1 MRSLAL
7 VVALAA
13 CRAHPAPPPPD
24 VARGERLFARAEA
37 LEKDGRFSE
46 AVAEYERV
54 ARVEKSTQGREP
66 ARALVRAAEIRADR
80 LNDGDGAAAD
90 CWRAIRTWP
99 DAAPA
104 DDAVLELKRLHPP
117 NLRAELLAAARSL
130 ARTEV
135 GDNLRFTAAELIEKD
150 DPLHARAEY
159 EAIARDYPQSGLRD
173 DALFRAAKIA
183 RTAGDADGALEDL
196 RLITAR
202 QRDSMLVGSF
212 NSALMDDAQLESGHI
227 RLEDKKDL
235 SGAVRAWEKLRDE
248 MPDSNLRDDAQM
260 AIARAYA
267 DAGDAG
273 HACEALARLR
283 HDFPESRYLRR
294 DAPALGTR
302 LGCK

>member
-1 MRSLAL
+1 
-7 VVALAA
+7 V
-13 CRAHPAPPPPD
+13 AHPGPPPPD
-24 VARGERLFARAEA
+24 VTRGERIFARAES
-37 LEKDGRFSE
+37 LEKDGRFAE

-66 ARALVRAAEIRADR
+66 ARALVRAAELRADR
-80 LNDGDGAAAD
+80 LNDPDGAAAD

-99 DAAPA
+99 NAAPA
-104 DDAVLELKRLHPP
+104 DDAVRVLKRLNPP
-117 NLRAELLAAARSL
+117 GLRAELLVAARTL

-135 GDNLRFTAAELIEKD
+135 GDNLRFAAAELIEKD
-150 DPLHARAEY
+150 DPPRARAEY

-183 RTAGDADGALEDL
+183 RTACDPDGALENL

-202 QRDSMLVGSF
+202 QRDSLLIGSF
-212 NSALMDDAQLESGHI
+212 NSALMDDAQLEAGHI

-235 SGAVRAWEKLRDE
+235 QGAVRAWEKLRDE

-260 AIARAYA
+260 SIARAYA
-267 DAGDAG
+267 DAGDTG
-273 HACEALARLR
+273 HACEALTRLR
-283 HDFPESRYLRR
+283 KDFPESRYLHRE
-294 DAPALGTR
+294 APTLGTR